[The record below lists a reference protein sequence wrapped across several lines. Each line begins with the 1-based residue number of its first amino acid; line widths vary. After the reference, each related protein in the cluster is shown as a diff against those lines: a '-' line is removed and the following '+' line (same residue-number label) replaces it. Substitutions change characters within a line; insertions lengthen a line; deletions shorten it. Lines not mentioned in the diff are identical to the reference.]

1 MQDSSL
7 KSVIFKEIKEP
18 LLEIYLPSELQIW
31 DSQKL
36 EIKVV
41 KFTKAMDKLIYA
53 NLKIQ

>member
-1 MQDSSL
+1 MQDLSL

-18 LLEIYLPSELQIW
+18 LLEIYLPLELQIW

-36 EIKVV
+36 VIKVV